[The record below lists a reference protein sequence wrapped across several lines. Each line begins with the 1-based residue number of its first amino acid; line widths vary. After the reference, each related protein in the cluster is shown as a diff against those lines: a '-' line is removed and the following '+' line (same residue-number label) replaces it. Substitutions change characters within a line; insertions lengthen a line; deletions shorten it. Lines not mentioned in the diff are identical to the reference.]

1 MNKQFY
7 RTKFN
12 AKLGTYVAV
21 SELAKSHQG
30 DTSPR
35 IKASIHNHDVTGSG
49 IAVTGQRTLKQLVL
63 ALSALMAISPIYAN
77 VVVNNNAAAAHK
89 ATVLKEGNA
98 ANVWI
103 TAPSA
108 SGVSRNSYTQFDV
121 NQNGVILNN
130 SRGAATSQIT
140 KTSIAANP
148 NLAKGAATTI
158 VNEVVST
165 NPSLLQGNLEVLGSR
180 ANVVIAN
187 PTGITVNGGGFIN
200 ANQVTLST
208 GVLGYNSDGS
218 IKNHTVKQG
227 VIAINPDANNRGLGG
242 NANNPVALELL
253 GRSIAINA
261 PVNATTITA
270 VTGANTIATDTD
282 GFTTTTGTGTVPTIA
297 IDVAQLGGL
306 YANSIYLYANEAGI
320 GVNNAGVIQAL
331 NNVVLNSNGKIE
343 HKGTISS
350 TSKTQ
355 GLVSISTTGTG
366 VAGDINSSGSINS
379 NSMINID
386 SGNNLN
392 VNAKEIMVNL
402 GGVTSSPLLINVKG
416 NLNLAANSRIF
427 NDSQSGELYVDAG
440 NINLATN
447 AGITSNRGSAVI
459 QANNSFVSDKGNF
472 VAAKDL
478 TIIGSTNLKLTDT
491 RLHASTGD
499 IYLQSTSKDNVSN
512 DINVQDGSVYAAK
525 GLTVYSDK
533 DATLNNLN
541 FLKKANSTQAQVNSI
556 NAYAGNNLNFSTTN
570 QEFPYTSGKIQLGA
584 GNQLTLEGKDQNSKL
599 SGGGGLKFSGKN
611 ITTKNIYMTGSG
623 VYGVDI
629 VSDGGDILLDQG
641 SRLWGN
647 TGDININALN
657 GNITANSLK
666 ASTGGKIAI
675 LANKNIELNSFQKA
689 ATPVAGKNTLTTDKT
704 VIGGQKGITIGSIG
718 VGNVKINATDL
729 TAQQGEIQLTS
740 QNGLTIDKNVDVIL
754 KNDTLSNAVVSNV
767 LNGQAISIVNNK
779 SNIQIADT
787 QLTATTGKLLVS
799 SKVGMTTI
807 KDSVLTSKGNTELHA
822 KDLLTLQGVT
832 ATSDQHLAVNSGRT
846 VYINAEYTPSTVW
859 IPNKVTNLTSKGV
872 TSVTATGNQVL
883 QNANITGG
891 AVLMEAGGFILGQTG
906 MNYNATG
913 SDLLKNDTKLNGL
926 NGDLSIQ
933 TGSDLTIDPTKHK
946 LSAAGDI
953 DLVSKK
959 GNLTLIGYG
968 GNAGNGSEKVIT
980 LNSANGGIN
989 LQSNKIEL
997 QGSQLNAAKNIS
1009 IVSTGS
1015 DVVVDGV
1022 RNTLNNRS
1030 STKYLND
1037 LKAIRADLLVENDKF
1052 FADEDYI
1059 KLREMVGKKLSP
1071 SALPSQTALAG
1082 DLARKLEKKYLVKI
1096 GISSTTHG
1104 PMLPKLGAKVMADIR
1119 VLYQQE
1125 INDIDSAIALYGQSL
1140 NGYEHA
1146 QPILK
1151 SIDGDIKITSAKGI
1165 SITGGLV
1172 DSNKGVVDIEAM
1184 GTLTGNGHSI
1194 QGIYNSDKANSV
1206 KQGVISGSIIIDAL
1220 QDSYE
1225 VGKPTDTNYS
1235 WRSPVN
1241 STEINGYK
1249 GVKIRATGKANTDN
1263 LILQGVRIDSA
1274 GDVNVEGNKNIIFD
1288 VAIDNS
1294 YDKSLKTETK
1304 KKWYGKKTRITTV
1317 KTSNKSLGVSV
1328 DIVAKNINI
1337 RSAEKNTAAMEG
1349 KNRTSIDMYSSNLTA
1364 NGGKVTIEA
1373 GGDLNFLTAEDVVQD
1388 TTDITKKSSWIGIKY
1403 NDSKNTS
1410 TRNIKSEIPAIL
1422 TADYITTKSGFDTRL
1437 KGTEF
1442 NYLEGA
1448 NIQAGGNIILEG
1460 ASTTVTETLKK
1471 ESNSVVWQSMQDK
1484 GSITETSKLPS
1495 FNGPTTPVFKA
1506 AGGLVVQIP
1515 VSEKDQNKV
1524 QLKNEILKLANQPGN
1539 QYLKNL
1545 IARNDVDWQKVILT
1559 EKDWDYKSQGLTAA
1573 GAAIIA
1579 IIVAVATSGM
1589 GAAALGT
1596 TTTVTSSTTIAVGGT
1611 QVVVAAGGSITTFGG
1626 TILGYTAASGAA
1638 TVFTTSG
1645 LMINAAVTAIASQ
1658 ASVGLV
1664 NNQGDISKTLQQL
1677 GSKDSIK
1684 SLATSVITVGI
1695 LDKIGGT
1702 EWMSQ
1707 FNDTGI
1713 TGRLITG
1720 TVNSAGTALV
1730 TTAINGGSLSENIE
1744 NALLFNLANA
1754 LQGSLAGEIKGL
1766 EDTNYILHKI
1776 AHAAAGCMAA
1786 TVAKSDCEAGAIGAA
1801 IGEMAADLV
1810 PKSKSVEQMTPAE
1823 REEYNRK
1830 VLATTQLVAGG
1841 IAGLGG
1847 YDVNAA
1853 VQTANIAV
1861 TNNYLTSQQFKNL
1874 KGELDACSTNDCKT
1888 KIYLKYQTLS
1898 NSNDNNLRQ
1907 ACAGVNFN
1915 GAVCSTKINELLVGQ
1930 DTAKGLRL
1938 YSEYISFNQF
1948 GKFDPQ
1954 IQQKAQAVAGIH
1966 YLKNWENT
1974 NCKGLTDA
1982 ACGQKYI
1989 ALKDNEK
1996 ENLRKA
2002 LDQVESV
2009 PIYGTGILVGENIKV
2024 IATGLDFTDT
2034 EKSRLLAL
2042 TETISLGVTKRLS
2055 HILNPIGSSISMNKS
2070 LEKISRNSDGLN
2082 EVRPKSA
2089 SQEAFDRLN
2098 IKDKATNE
2106 IKILEATAGAKLE
2119 PYVGKLQ
2126 RLTPKYDSDG
2136 KPLATADFIVV
2147 QGPNSG
2153 KTVDMMFTN
2162 LTLKI
2167 DPKTGVVLDKQNQYF
2182 EKNLTSIEKGRSEP
2196 ITQTQIKNH
2205 LLKAD
2210 IVPMDLRVLSPS
2222 NQALLINYIKTL
2234 PKDQQAKIIIMR

>member
-35 IKASIHNHDVTGSG
+35 IKASIHNDDVTGSG
-49 IAVTGQRTLKQLVL
+49 IAATGQRTLKQLVL
-63 ALSALMAISPIYAN
+63 ALSCLMAISPIYAN
-77 VVVNNNAAAAHK
+77 IVVNNNAAAAHK
-89 ATVLKEGNA
+89 ATVLKEGNS

-208 GVLGYNSDGS
+208 GVLGYNTDGS
-218 IKNHTVKQG
+218 IKNHTIKQG
-227 VIAINPDANNRGLGG
+227 AITINPDANNRGLGG

-261 PVNATTITA
+261 PVNATAITA
-270 VTGANTIATDTD
+270 VTGANTITAEIGTVAA
-282 GFTTTTGTGTVPTIA
+282 TTGTGTKPSVA

-306 YANSIYLYANEAGI
+306 YANSIYLHANEAGV
-320 GVNNAGVIQAL
+320 GVNNAGIIQGL

-366 VAGDINSSGSINS
+366 VTGDINSSGAINS
-379 NSMINID
+379 NSMISID

-392 VNAKEIMVNL
+392 LNAKEIMVNL
-402 GGVTSSPLLINVKG
+402 GGVTASPLLINVKG

-427 NDSQSGELYVDAG
+427 NNSQSGELYVDAA

-447 AGITSNRGSAVI
+447 AGITSNRGSAYI
-459 QANNSFVSDKGNF
+459 QSQKDIVTAQGARLVAAQDLNVSGKGKLALTGTTLQATLGSINLQADSSNMQGLVDVQISSVNAGKDLNIYSSGDINLKNLTLVEENAKSRVKNIKAYSGQNLTWDNSEGLNPNLNGNLGLKAEKDLAILGKGIFRASENIDLKGNNVNIKSLGLTTSLGDTNITSNSNIDLKYLNINSVGGNLNLLSEGGEVNASSVGLSGKKNINILTMGNQNLDSVKISSGQDIFLATSSDKGNINI
-472 VAAKDL
+472 VADSLNMFSSGLIQSENGDVLINSKGGLNISKKDL
-478 TIIGSTNLKLTDT
+478 MNFFAINANNINLTSGGDLKLDYLNINSKENLAIHSDKNISLNTELPKSGIFTGFPKDFAKSQKHIAISSKNGSIKIGEQNPRIDASITNLKAEGVISVKSKSDQNYQNATLSAGAITLHSDAGSINNSDNFRATTTKSTFLDSDNELKKINGNLSLYAKKDIQLNAIDSQGRAYNKDLQNVIKPVLSSQGLLDIRADGVLQVNGKAPPVQTATWDQRKLDRAYLRSDNGLNVLAGTVKLYATDLKNT
-491 RLHASTGD
+491 STTVPINITSSTGD
-499 IYLQSTSKDNVSN
+499 ILIDAMRYDVGRGQLDLIIPIQNRRDQLEASGKKD
-512 DINVQDGSVYAAK
+512 A
-525 GLTVYSDK
+525 
-533 DATLNNLN
+533 ATLNEIQQLN
-541 FLKKANSTQAQVNSI
+541 GEIAFYLSSDLNGARHQSSNIDSAQ
-556 NAYAGNNLNFSTTN
+556 
-570 QEFPYTSGKIQLGA
+570 
-584 GNQLTLEGKDQNSKL
+584 
-599 SGGGGLKFSGKN
+599 
-611 ITTKNIYMTGSG
+611 
-623 VYGVDI
+623 
-629 VSDGGDILLDQG
+629 
-641 SRLWGN
+641 
-647 TGDININALN
+647 NIN
-657 GNITANSLK
+657 
-666 ASTGGKIAI
+666 
-675 LANKNIELNSFQKA
+675 
-689 ATPVAGKNTLTTDKT
+689 
-704 VIGGQKGITIGSIG
+704 
-718 VGNVKINATDL
+718 
-729 TAQQGEIQLTS
+729 
-740 QNGLTIDKNVDVIL
+740 
-754 KNDTLSNAVVSNV
+754 
-767 LNGQAISIVNNK
+767 
-779 SNIQIADT
+779 
-787 QLTATTGKLLVS
+787 
-799 SKVGMTTI
+799 
-807 KDSVLTSKGNTELHA
+807 
-822 KDLLTLQGVT
+822 
-832 ATSDQHLAVNSGRT
+832 
-846 VYINAEYTPSTVW
+846 
-859 IPNKVTNLTSKGV
+859 
-872 TSVTATGNQVL
+872 
-883 QNANITGG
+883 
-891 AVLMEAGGFILGQTG
+891 
-906 MNYNATG
+906 
-913 SDLLKNDTKLNGL
+913 
-926 NGDLSIQ
+926 
-933 TGSDLTIDPTKHK
+933 
-946 LSAAGDI
+946 
-953 DLVSKK
+953 LVSKK
-959 GNLTLIGYG
+959 GTLIRASELYAKGSVNLEAQGLLAKDQTGAQASDYIDTSILVDG
-968 GNAGNGSEKVIT
+968 VHDIYKNGVATNPNYEERSDFYNSVI
-980 LNSANGGIN
+980 SGDKGIN
-989 LQSNKIEL
+989 IK
-997 QGSQLNAAKNIS
+997 
-1009 IVSTGS
+1009 STGS
-1015 DVVVDGV
+1015 AQ
-1022 RNTLNNRS
+1022 LNWFDNPALLPNYATVS
-1030 STKYLND
+1030 SAKPLQLKKKLND
-1037 LKAIRADLLVENDKF
+1037 
-1052 FADEDYI
+1052 
-1059 KLREMVGKKLSP
+1059 GKHNIVLNG
-1071 SALPSQTALAG
+1071 AEL
-1082 DLARKLEKKYLVKI
+1082 
-1096 GISSTTHG
+1096 ISSG
-1104 PMLPKLGAKVMADIR
+1104 
-1119 VLYQQE
+1119 
-1125 INDIDSAIALYGQSL
+1125 
-1140 NGYEHA
+1140 
-1146 QPILK
+1146 
-1151 SIDGDIKITSAKGI
+1151 
-1165 SITGGLV
+1165 
-1172 DSNKGVVDIEAM
+1172 
-1184 GTLTGNGHSI
+1184 
-1194 QGIYNSDKANSV
+1194 
-1206 KQGVISGSIIIDAL
+1206 
-1220 QDSYE
+1220 
-1225 VGKPTDTNYS
+1225 
-1235 WRSPVN
+1235 
-1241 STEINGYK
+1241 
-1249 GVKIRATGKANTDN
+1249 
-1263 LILQGVRIDSA
+1263 
-1274 GDVNVEGNKNIIFD
+1274 GDVNIQSNANIIME
-1288 VAIDNS
+1288 S
-1294 YDKSLKTETK
+1294 SLDEIYKHNTSQVIKKYWYGRKKTTET
-1304 KKWYGKKTRITTV
+1304 YSQSQIGTAVPTTI
-1317 KTSNKSLGVSV
+1317 L
-1328 DIVAKNINI
+1328 AKNINLKA
-1337 RSAEKNTAAMEG
+1337 SG
-1349 KNRTSIDMYSSNLTA
+1349 DIDFYSTLMKA
-1364 NGGKVTIEA
+1364 NGGKVNIVGEN
-1373 GGDLNFLTAEDVVQD
+1373 LYFLASNNSASSNST
-1388 TTDITKKSSWIGIKY
+1388 TKKSSSIFGIPLNKSKTTSSRSQISQLPVKLVGDY
-1403 NDSKNTS
+1403 LSTESKN
-1410 TRNIKSEIPAIL
+1410 
-1422 TADYITTKSGFDTRL
+1422 DTVFV
-1437 KGTEF
+1437 GTEF
-1442 NYLEGA
+1442 NYLKDA
-1448 NIQAGGNIILEG
+1448 TVKAGGKIALLGATDTVNQALKVEKNNI
-1460 ASTTVTETLKK
+1460 
-1471 ESNSVVWQSMQDK
+1471 VWQSMQDK
-1484 GSITETSKLPS
+1484 GSITETAKLPN
-1495 FNGPTTPVFKA
+1495 FNGPTPPSFKA

-1579 IIVAVATSGM
+1579 IIVAVATAGA

-1596 TTTVTSSTTIAVGGT
+1596 TTTVTSATTITVGGA
-1611 QVVVAAGGSITTFGG
+1611 QVAVAAGGSITTFGG

-1664 NNQGDISKTLQQL
+1664 NNQGDITKTLQQL

-1720 TVNSAGTALV
+1720 TVNSAGSALV

-1966 YLKNWENT
+1966 YLKNWENS

-2042 TETISLGVTKRLS
+2042 AETISLGVTKRLS
-2055 HILNPIGSSISMNKS
+2055 HILNPVGSTIHIKNPT
-2070 LEKISRNSDGLN
+2070 EKVIRNSDGIN
-2082 EVRPKSA
+2082 EVRPRPTS
-2089 SQEAFDRLN
+2089 SDRNEFNRLN
-2098 IKDKATNE
+2098 YDA
-2106 IKILEATAGAKLE
+2106 AKNGEGE
-2119 PYVGKLQ
+2119 PSQVMAALYLQPYLGKMDPIRNVERDVNGK
-2126 RLTPKYDSDG
+2126 RLPNPDYRIIS
-2136 KPLATADFIVV
+2136 
-2147 QGPNSG
+2147 GPNTN
-2153 KTVDMMFTN
+2153 KTVDFMFTN
-2162 LTLKI
+2162 ENLKMN
-2167 DPKTGVVLDKQNQYF
+2167 PKSGEMVGLNTFFQ
-2182 EKNLTSIEKGRSEP
+2182 KNLNESSIPNRLP
-2196 ITQTQIKNH
+2196 PLQQQIQDH
-2205 LLKAD
+2205 LAKAD
-2210 IVPMDLRVLSPS
+2210 IVPMDLRTLSPS
-2222 NQALLINYIKTL
+2222 NQQALLNYIKTL
-2234 PKDQQAKIIIMR
+2234 PAQQQNKVLFIR